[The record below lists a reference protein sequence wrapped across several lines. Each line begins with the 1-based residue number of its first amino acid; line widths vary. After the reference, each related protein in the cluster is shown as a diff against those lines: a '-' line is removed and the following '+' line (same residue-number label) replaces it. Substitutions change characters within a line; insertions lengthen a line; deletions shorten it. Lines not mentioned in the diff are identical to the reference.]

1 MERRAWLRQRLWG
14 SLRAKLVAL
23 SLLPLL
29 IAVPLVIL
37 LLAGWGSIYLDRLLI
52 AKIRS
57 DLAVAHSHF
66 EQVRT
71 SVGHQV
77 QALATSQR
85 LASELHA
92 RPDDLSVLLQQA
104 VAELKIDYLILLDA
118 RGQVQAS
125 SAART
130 GEPPLRQLVV
140 VNRALAGVAGTEIDV
155 LDASFLASMDAGLP
169 QKARTALIAT
179 RNALPSER
187 REEARGMVVQAAAP
201 IASTGRLAGGVLLG
215 GLLLNKNLAF
225 VDRINET
232 VYPEGAMPLGSV
244 GTATLFLDDVRIATN
259 VRLFGEQR
267 AIGTR
272 VSAAVRQTVLEQG
285 RTWLDRAFVV
295 NDWYVS
301 AYEPIRDGRGQAVGM
316 LYVGFLEAPFQQA
329 QRWALGLVMALFV
342 LAGVA
347 AAGVSLRLARHISVP
362 VERMHQTMSL
372 IESGQS
378 AAKVGTVPGDDEL
391 AQLAVHLDRLL
402 DQLATQTEALQRW
415 GNSLDTRVAEV
426 TQNLVDANQSLRS
439 AQQRL
444 VMTEKLAA
452 IGQLAA
458 GVAHEVN
465 NPVAVIQGNLDV
477 LRETLGDRATPVLPE
492 IRLIQ
497 DQVFR
502 IRLIVTKLLQ
512 FAKPSEY
519 AGFVEPVDVTLVVQD
534 SLLLV
539 AHQMKRG
546 QIRVVQD
553 LQALQRPLINR
564 GELQQVL
571 INLMVNALQAMQ
583 GSASGLLTLR
593 TRDCVREEVPGVEL
607 CVSDSGPGIS
617 PADQSRLFD
626 PFFTTKAS
634 DGNGLGLWVSQN
646 LVQRYGGHIG
656 LDCPD
661 GGGCSFTVW
670 LLLSGQPAPE
680 NQTSL
685 HSFP

>member
-1 MERRAWLRQRLWG
+1 M
-14 SLRAKLVAL
+14 RAKLVAL
-23 SLLPLL
+23 AVLPLL
-29 IAVPLVIL
+29 IAVPMVTL
-37 LLAGWGSIYLDRLLI
+37 LLAGGGSIYLDRLLI

-66 EQVRT
+66 EQVRA

-77 QALATSQR
+77 HAFAASHR
-85 LASELHA
+85 LAAELHA
-92 RPDDLSVLLQQA
+92 RPKAMPAVLQQA
-104 VAELKIDYLILLDA
+104 AAELNIDYLILLDA
-118 RGQVQAS
+118 QGNVLAS
-125 SAART
+125 SAVRT
-130 GEPPLRQLVV
+130 GDPHLHRLVV
-140 VNRALAGVAGTEIDV
+140 VQRALSGIAGTEIDV
-155 LDASFLASMDAGLP
+155 LDAPVMAAMDASLP
-169 QKARTALIAT
+169 DKARTALLST
-179 RNALPSER
+179 RNAVPGGRSE
-187 REEARGMVVQAAAP
+187 ETRGMVVHSAAP
-201 IASTGRLAGGVLLG
+201 IAGGRFAGGVLLG
-215 GLLLNKNLAF
+215 GSLLNRNLAF

-232 VYPEGAMPLGSV
+232 VYPEGALPLGSV

-259 VRLFGEQR
+259 VRLFGNQR

-301 AYEPIRDGRGQAVGM
+301 AYEPIHDGNGRSVGM
-316 LYVGFLEAPFQQA
+316 LYVGFLEEPFQNA
-329 QRWALGLVMALFV
+329 QRWAVGLVMALFMLTGV
-342 LAGVA
+342 VVAGI
-347 AAGVSLRLARHISVP
+347 SLRLARHISVP

-378 AAKVGTVPGDDEL
+378 TSRVGTVSGDDEL

-402 DQLATQTEALQRW
+402 DQLADQAADLQSW
-415 GNSLDTRVAEV
+415 GSSLDSRVAEV
-426 TQNLVDANQSLRS
+426 TQNLVAANQSLRS

-477 LRETLGDRATPVLPE
+477 LRETLGERAVPVLPE

-512 FAKPSEY
+512 FAKPAEY
-519 AGFVEPVDVTLVVQD
+519 AGFVEPVDLTLVVQD

-539 AHQMKRG
+539 EHQMKREH
-546 QIRVVQD
+546 IRVVQD

-583 GSASGLLTLR
+583 GFSSGLLTLQ
-593 TRDCVREEVPGVEL
+593 TRDCIRDGVAGVEL
-607 CVSDSGPGIS
+607 CVTDSGPGIS

-626 PFFTTKAS
+626 PFFTTKAA

-646 LVQRYGGHIG
+646 LVQRHGGQIS
-656 LDCPD
+656 LICTDD
-661 GGGCSFTVW
+661 GGCTFTVW
-670 LLLSGQPAPE
+670 LNLSGQPAPT
-680 NQTSL
+680 NPPSAHPYHQ
-685 HSFP
+685 